1 MHVQILLNTT
11 ADAELIKLYEPD
23 TVIIATGS
31 RPFIPPIQG
40 ADQDFVVTAHDV
52 LLGKQS
58 RAIVLWSSAAVS

>member
-1 MHVQILLNTT
+1 MLEKMHVQILLNTT

-40 ADQDFVVTAHDV
+40 ADQDFVVAAHDV

-58 RAIVLWSSAAVS
+58 RAIVL